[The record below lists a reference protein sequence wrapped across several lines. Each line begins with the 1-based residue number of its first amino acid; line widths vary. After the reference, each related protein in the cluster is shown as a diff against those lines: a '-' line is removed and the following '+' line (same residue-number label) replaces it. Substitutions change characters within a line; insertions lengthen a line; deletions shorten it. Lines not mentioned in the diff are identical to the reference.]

1 MTNFM
6 VPPQIVL
13 GAGSLSELPKIA
25 GGFTLK
31 ISRAMLVVGKTWA
44 KETGMAQKVVD
55 LLKTAN
61 IETSVFEGVPA
72 EPPCGVIDKLR
83 AAIKQNNSQL
93 IIGMGGGSV
102 MDAAKA
108 GAILYA
114 SDQPTVWH
122 LNNQKLPA
130 EALPVIEIPTTAGTG
145 SEATPTVVLTDEST
159 KVKKSFRSFAIMPRA
174 AILDPELTI
183 ACSPKVTAMSG
194 MDAFVQA
201 VEAYCSKFANNLS
214 NALTE
219 KAIVLIA
226 QNLTEAYR
234 DGSNLS
240 ARQAMLEGSLMAGMA
255 LANVRLGAVHG
266 LAHPIGGKYG
276 LPHGLVCAILLPV
289 VLEFNKPALY
299 EGAEDKYSRL
309 CNLLMADPVEFS
321 RSLLREL
328 KLPQN
333 LHDYKIP
340 HADLDSLAEQAL
352 DSGSTRA
359 NPRECTKNDFL
370 EMLEQ
375 II

>member
-1 MTNFM
+1 MPNFR
-6 VPPQIVL
+6 VPTQIVL
-13 GAGSLSELPKIA
+13 GTGCLADLPKIA
-25 GGFTLK
+25 GGLH
-31 ISRAMLVVGKTWA
+31 ISRALLVVGRTWA
-44 KETGMAQKVVD
+44 RETGMTQKVVD
-55 LLKTAN
+55 LLKTAG
-61 IETSVFEGVPA
+61 IETEIFDGIQS
-72 EPPCGVIDKLR
+72 EPPCECIDKLR
-83 AAIKQNNSQL
+83 SVIRLHQSQL

-108 GAILYA
+108 GALLYDSNQSTA
-114 SDQPTVWH
+114 WH
-122 LNNQKLPA
+122 LNSQELPVD
-130 EALPVIEIPTTAGTG
+130 ALPVIAIPTTAGTG

-159 KVKKSFRSFAIMPRA
+159 KVKKSFRSFAIMPHA
-174 AILDPELTI
+174 AILDPELTV

-201 VEAYCSKFANNLS
+201 IEAYCSKFANNLS

-226 QNLTEAYR
+226 QNLGEAYR

-299 EGAEDKYSRL
+299 EGAEDKYSKL
-309 CNLLMADPVEFS
+309 CNLLMADPIDFS

-328 KLPQN
+328 NLPK
-333 LHDYKIP
+333 DFKEYKIS
-340 HADLDSLAEQAL
+340 ASDLGILAEQAM
-352 DSGSTRA
+352 DSGSTQA
-359 NPRECTKNDFL
+359 NPRECSKDDFI
-370 EMLEQ
+370 EMLKL